1 MPDIEDVEFIDC
13 STISIQYDATGRAT
27 ISFVIVKN
35 DLRVLS
41 KSYSSLSFGGISFY
55 ECLVMSAIQ
64 RPIIGS
70 GGWCEWQMQ
79 LQSW

>member
-1 MPDIEDVEFIDC
+1 MAEVEFIDC
-13 STISIQYDATGRAT
+13 STISIQYDAMGRAT

-35 DLRVLS
+35 DTRLLS
-41 KSYSSLSFGGISFY
+41 KSYSSLSFGGVSFE
-55 ECLVMSAIQ
+55 ECLVMSAVQ

-70 GGWCEWQMQ
+70 GGWVEWQMQ